1 MLISSPYLNKKVVI
15 LIRNESLI
23 LKNETMKNVFLTFT
37 FLCSSFL
44 IAQEGTN
51 MKKIIT
57 PPEQVRLAFE
67 KEYQGKVPV
76 WSEEYVGDDA
86 DEIRFEAR
94 YNVNSTTKA
103 VAVYDNLGNMKA
115 YELQIAFRDL
125 PIKAQTYL
133 KKNYKA
139 KAIRE
144 IAMVVDDKNKTTY
157 EVGVTKDTKFYDIVF
172 DKEGGFDV
180 SIEKN

>member
-1 MLISSPYLNKKVVI
+1 
-15 LIRNESLI
+15 
-23 LKNETMKNVFLTFT
+23 MKNVLLSFA

-51 MKKIIT
+51 MKKVIT
-57 PPEQVRLAFE
+57 PPELVRLAFE
-67 KEYQGKVPV
+67 KEYPGKVPV

-94 YNVNSTTKA
+94 FKVTDITKA
-103 VAVYDNLGNMKA
+103 VAIYDNLGSMKA
-115 YELQIAFRDL
+115 FELQIPFRDL
-125 PIKAQTYL
+125 PIKAQSYL

-139 KAIRE
+139 KEVLE
-144 IAMVVDDKNKTTY
+144 IARVVDDKNKTTY
-157 EVGVTKDTKFYDIVF
+157 EVGVTKDTKFYDVVF
-172 DKEGGFDV
+172 DKDGGFDV